1 MLGLSVM
8 RTGEKP
14 RRYTQPIKGG
24 RKMSTRKNLFVIVIS
39 LLMSSNI
46 FPQGEQPIIDLSQLN
61 FEITGT
67 KLVNEIKGLMGNK
80 LSANEGNKL
89 VVVTLKGTANDNYS
103 ISLNP
108 SDFTVVYEKSSKE
121 KKGKEIEVIQC
132 GALAVSNMW
141 LFAKGIK
148 YSSTFSVK
156 KHKSII
162 IEIAVSIEKDINE
175 FSVRYP
181 TVAKGKAIIP
191 SK

>member
-1 MLGLSVM
+1 MF
-8 RTGEKP
+8 TK
-14 RRYTQPIKGG
+14 
-24 RKMSTRKNLFVIVIS
+24 KNLFIIVVY
-39 LLMSSNI
+39 LLLCSNI
-46 FPQGEQPIIDLSQLN
+46 YPQDEQPIIDLSQLN

-67 KLVNEIKGLMGNK
+67 KIVNEIKGLMGNK

-108 SDFTVVYEKSSKE
+108 SDFSAVYEKSSKA
-121 KKGKEIEVIQC
+121 KKGKGIEVIQC
-132 GALAVSNMW
+132 GALAISNMW
-141 LFAKGIK
+141 FFAKGLT

-156 KHKSII
+156 KHESIT

-181 TVAKGKAIIP
+181 TVAKGKAIIL